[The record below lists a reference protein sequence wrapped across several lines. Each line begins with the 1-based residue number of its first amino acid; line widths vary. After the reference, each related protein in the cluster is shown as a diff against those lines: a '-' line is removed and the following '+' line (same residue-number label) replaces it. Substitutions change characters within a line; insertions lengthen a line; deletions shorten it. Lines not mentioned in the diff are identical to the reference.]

1 MNKQTLYTELSIQ
14 IATLEAKV
22 DKILQL
28 LMKPEV
34 TVEPLRIKSLKDIMP
49 EDIEKARLLF
59 ADLVPAGS
67 DVMNLS
73 DDEKFL
79 EEFK

>member
-28 LMKPEV
+28 LMEPEIEV
-34 TVEPLRIKSLKDIMP
+34 ISLGSRKDL
-49 EDIEKARLLF
+49 DK
-59 ADLVPAGS
+59 
-67 DVMNLS
+67 S
-73 DDEKFL
+73 DDEYFG
-79 EEFK
+79 EVYNE

>member
-1 MNKQTLYTELSIQ
+1 MTDKKLKVNSAAYTELSIQ

-34 TVEPLRIKSLKDIMP
+34 TIDDFTIIGAAPGHASSFI
-49 EDIEKARLLF
+49 
-59 ADLVPAGS
+59 G
-67 DVMNLS
+67 VMDYLENQS
-73 DDEKFL
+73 DDEIFL
-79 EEFK
+79 EENK

>member
-28 LMKPEV
+28 LMKPEIKFEAPDV
-34 TVEPLRIKSLKDIMP
+34 TVHAEDGFTLQAAFDLYMDSLGKRD
-49 EDIEKARLLF
+49 K
-59 ADLVPAGS
+59 
-67 DVMNLS
+67 
-73 DDEKFL
+73 
-79 EEFK
+79 